1 MQAALGAWV
10 CFEDEAGQNL
20 TPPRGRTWGRRGITP
35 VVAVNGRGS
44 GRISIAGL
52 VAAKPGARTRLLYR
66 ITVHGRRKNERK
78 SMSERDYIS
87 LIDAAHQQ
95 LGAPIILIWDRLNT
109 HRSKTMT
116 KLIAARRW
124 LTVVLLPPY
133 APDLNPTEAV
143 WSHLKRSLANL
154 AAITVDKLEALVRT
168 RLKRLQYRAAV
179 LDGFLAQTGL
189 AFDPQP
195 P

>member
-1 MQAALGAWV
+1 
-10 CFEDEAGQNL
+10 
-20 TPPRGRTWGRRGITP
+20 
-35 VVAVNGRGS
+35 VAVNGRSS
-44 GRISIAGL
+44 GRVSIAGL
-52 VAAKPGARTRLLYR
+52 VAARPGSRTRLMYR
-66 ITVHGRRKNERK
+66 IRVHHGRKGERR
-78 SMSERDYIS
+78 SMSEHDYIG

-95 LGAPIILIWDRLNT
+95 LKAPIILVWDRLNT

-116 KLIAARRW
+116 AMIDARDW

-133 APDLNPTEAV
+133 APDLNPAEGV

-154 AAITVDKLEALVRT
+154 AAITVDRLESLIRT

-179 LDGFLAQTGL
+179 LDGFVTETGL
-189 AFDPQP
+189 TLNPLP

>member
-1 MQAALGAWV
+1 M
-10 CFEDEAGQNL
+10 
-20 TPPRGRTWGRRGITP
+20 
-35 VVAVNGRGS
+35 AVNGRSS

-52 VAAKPGARTRLLYR
+52 VAVKPGSRTRLLYR
-66 ITVHGRRKNERK
+66 IRVHRRRKGERR
-78 SMSERDYIS
+78 SMSERDYIG

-95 LGAPIILIWDRLNT
+95 LKAPIILIWDRLNT

-116 KLIAARRW
+116 EMIAARDW

-154 AAITVDKLEALVRT
+154 AAITVDRLEALVRT
-168 RLKRLQYRAAV
+168 RLKRLQYRPAI
-179 LDGFLAQTGL
+179 LDGFLAETGL
-189 AFDPQP
+189 ALDHPIP

>member
-1 MQAALGAWV
+1 
-10 CFEDEAGQNL
+10 
-20 TPPRGRTWGRRGITP
+20 
-35 VVAVNGRGS
+35 
-44 GRISIAGL
+44 
-52 VAAKPGARTRLLYR
+52 
-66 ITVHGRRKNERK
+66 
-78 SMSERDYIS
+78 MSEHDYIG

-95 LGAPIILIWDRLNT
+95 LKAPIILVWDRLNT

-116 KLIAARRW
+116 AMIDARDW

-133 APDLNPTEAV
+133 APDLNPAEGV

-154 AAITVDKLEALVRT
+154 AAITVDRLESLIRT

-179 LDGFLAQTGL
+179 LDGFVTETGL
-189 AFDPQP
+189 TLNPLP

>member
-1 MQAALGAWV
+1 M
-10 CFEDEAGQNL
+10 
-20 TPPRGRTWGRRGITP
+20 
-35 VVAVNGRGS
+35 AVNNRSS
-44 GRISIAGL
+44 GRVSIAGL
-52 VAAKPGARTRLLYR
+52 VAARPGSRTHLLYR
-66 ITVHGRRKNERK
+66 IGVHRGRKGERR
-78 SMSERDYIS
+78 SMSERDYIG

-95 LGAPIILIWDRLNT
+95 FKAPIILIWDRLNT

-116 KLIAARRW
+116 AMIDAREW

-133 APDLNPTEAV
+133 APDLNPAEGV

-154 AAITVDKLEALVRT
+154 AAITVDRLEALVRT
-168 RLKRLQYRAAV
+168 RLKRLQYRAPV
-179 LDGFLAQTGL
+179 LDGFVAETGL